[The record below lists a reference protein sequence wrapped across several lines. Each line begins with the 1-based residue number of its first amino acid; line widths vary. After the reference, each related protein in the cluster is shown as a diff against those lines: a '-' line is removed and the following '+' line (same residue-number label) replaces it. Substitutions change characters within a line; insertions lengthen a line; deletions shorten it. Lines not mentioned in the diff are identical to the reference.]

1 MRERTVQQLRVAW
14 QTVSTALLFDTR
26 CRNTRSASPVSE
38 NRNEYS
44 RRLTNDSS
52 ELKEFQDGS
61 A

>member
-1 MRERTVQQLRVAW
+1 VQQLRVAW